1 MLPYKRTGLVCLYQ
15 KAQVHVDMQSANST
29 TAIEQML
36 ESADPLIE
44 RHRAEPGSYDRAAE
58 TLPLPEGCIL
68 YSAHY
73 DYGSTHKSWNVELLD
88 TTRPY
93 LEDSIVSAQNDESLE
108 AALRQA
114 GREILASRPSRRF

>member
-1 MLPYKRTGLVCLYQ
+1 
-15 KAQVHVDMQSANST
+15 MQSANRT
-29 TAIEQML
+29 IAIEQML

-68 YSAHY
+68 YSARY
-73 DYGSTHKSWNVELLD
+73 DYGGTHKSWNVELLD

-93 LEDSIVSAQNDESLE
+93 LEDSIVSVQDDESLD

-114 GREILASRPSRRF
+114 GRQIAALRTTHRN

>member
-1 MLPYKRTGLVCLYQ
+1 MLIYKRTGPVCLYQ
-15 KAQVHVDMQSANST
+15 KAQVHVDMQSVNST
-29 TAIEQML
+29 IAIEQML

-44 RHRAEPGSYDRAAE
+44 RHRAEPGSYSRAAE
-58 TLPLPEGCIL
+58 SLPLPEGCIL

-93 LEDSIVSAQNDESLE
+93 LQDSLVSAQDDESLD
-108 AALRQA
+108 AALLQA
-114 GREILASRPSRRF
+114 GRQIVASRPAHRY

>member
-1 MLPYKRTGLVCLYQ
+1 
-15 KAQVHVDMQSANST
+15 MQSAT
-29 TAIEQML
+29 HTLAIEQML

-44 RHRAEPGSYDRAAE
+44 RHRAKPGSYDGVAE

-73 DYGSTHKSWNVELLD
+73 DYGSTHQSWNVELLD

-93 LEDSIVSAQNDESLE
+93 LQDSLVSAQDDESLD
-108 AALRQA
+108 AALLQA
-114 GREILASRPSRRF
+114 GRQIVASRPAHRY

>member
-1 MLPYKRTGLVCLYQ
+1 
-15 KAQVHVDMQSANST
+15 MQSAT
-29 TAIEQML
+29 HTLAIEQML

-44 RHRAEPGSYDRAAE
+44 RHRANPGSYDGVAE

-73 DYGSTHKSWNVELLD
+73 DYGSTHQSWNVELLD

-93 LEDSIVSAQNDESLE
+93 LDSIVSVRDDQSFD

-114 GREILASRPSRRF
+114 GRQILASRPAGRN